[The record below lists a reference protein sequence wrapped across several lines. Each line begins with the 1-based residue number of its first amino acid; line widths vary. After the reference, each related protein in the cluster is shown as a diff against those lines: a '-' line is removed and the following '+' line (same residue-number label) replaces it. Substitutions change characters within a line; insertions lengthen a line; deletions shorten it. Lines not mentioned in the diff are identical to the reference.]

1 MNLYDL
7 ENTNKF
13 SKLHTVLN
21 DVFETNFNF
30 NMPKAKLEAVA
41 TATDQKIKKLKE
53 SGMDVSSK
61 DMQKLLLIAQGLKTV
76 MAEADDVEE
85 EVINETD
92 LDQAE
97 VLLAAKQLGDDLQ
110 KMAEDLA
117 SMQVEDLM
125 SIHNAM
131 KEEVGT
137 AEADAFNASAEAA
150 ISAAL
155 EAVKSANEQVT
166 NALLTAQGQAPAAPT
181 DMDMPAEP
189 AGDMGMD
196 PEAPA
201 EDPMGDEMPDM
212 DDLEG
217 ADAGAEGREMKES
230 AETAYLNALKTIKE
244 AQVEGKVNK
253 NVLKKAFESLK
264 KFKVSEKAQQGAH
277 MGGGSQ
283 HAFDN
288 KKPKQGAPKPKA
300 PAPKSS
306 GPKKGATMGGGTT
319 SAAFK

>member
-7 ENTNKF
+7 ETNKF

-30 NMPKAKLEAVA
+30 NMPKAKLEQVA

-53 SGMDVSSK
+53 SGADVSSR

-76 MAEADDVEE
+76 MAENDVVEE
-85 EVINETD
+85 EIIEED
-92 LDQAE
+92 AELDKAE
-97 VLLAAKQLGDDLQ
+97 VLLAAKQLCDDLQ

-125 SIHNAM
+125 SIHSAM

-137 AEADAFNASAEAA
+137 AEADAFNASAEGA

-155 EAVKSANEQVT
+155 EGVKSAKDQVD

-201 EDPMGDEMPDM
+201 DEPMPDM
-212 DDLEG
+212 DMGGDDIEG
-217 ADAGAEGREMKES
+217 ADAGAEGREMKET

-264 KFKVSEKAQQGAH
+264 AYKVENTADKPTKQKGPFVRQGGNQTVTMSPKA
-277 MGGGSQ
+277 
-283 HAFDN
+283 
-288 KKPKQGAPKPKA
+288 KPKA
-300 PAPKSS
+300 P
-306 GPKKGATMGGGTT
+306 TGG
-319 SAAFK
+319 SKVK

>member
-76 MAEADDVEE
+76 MAEQDDVEE
-85 EVINETD
+85 EVIAEAD

-97 VLLAAKQLGDDLQ
+97 VLLAARQLCDDLQ

-125 SIHNAM
+125 SIHSAM

-137 AEADAFNASAEAA
+137 AEADAFNASSEAA
-150 ISAAL
+150 IASAL
-155 EAVKSANEQVT
+155 EAVKSAKDQVD

-201 EDPMGDEMPDM
+201 EDPMPDM

-253 NVLKKAFESLK
+253 EVLKKAFESLK

-300 PAPKSS
+300 PAPKST

>member
-30 NMPKAKLEAVA
+30 NMPKAKLEQVA

-76 MAEADDVEE
+76 MAEQDDVEE
-85 EVINETD
+85 EVIAEAD

-97 VLLAAKQLGDDLQ
+97 VLLAARQLCDDLQ

-125 SIHNAM
+125 SIHSAM

-137 AEADAFNASAEAA
+137 AEADAFNASSEAA
-150 ISAAL
+150 IASAL
-155 EAVKSANEQVT
+155 EAVKSAKDQVD

-201 EDPMGDEMPDM
+201 EDPMPDM

-253 NVLKKAFESLK
+253 AVLKKAFESLK
-264 KFKVSEKAQQGAH
+264 AY
-277 MGGGSQ
+277 
-283 HAFDN
+283 
-288 KKPKQGAPKPKA
+288 KK
-300 PAPKSS
+300 
-306 GPKKGATMGGGTT
+306 
-319 SAAFK
+319 

>member
-7 ENTNKF
+7 ETNKF

-30 NMPKAKLEAVA
+30 NMPKAKLEQVAV
-41 TATDQKIKKLKE
+41 ATDQKIKKLKE
-53 SGMDVSSK
+53 SGMDVSSR

-76 MAEADDVEE
+76 MAEQDDVEE
-85 EVINETD
+85 EVIAESD

-97 VLLAAKQLGDDLQ
+97 VLLAARQLCDDLQ

-125 SIHNAM
+125 SIHSAM

-150 ISAAL
+150 ISGAL
-155 EAVKSANEQVT
+155 EAVKSAKEGVD

-181 DMDMPAEP
+181 DMDMDMEP
-189 AGDMGMD
+189 AMD

-212 DDLEG
+212 GDDIEG

-230 AETAYLNALKTIKE
+230 AETVYLNALKTIKE

-253 NVLKKAFESLK
+253 AVLKKAFESLK
-264 KFKVSEKAQQGAH
+264 KFKVSEKSQQGAT

-288 KKPKQGAPKPKA
+288 KSPKQAPSAPKPKA
-300 PAPKSS
+300 PAKKA

>member
-1 MNLYDL
+1 MTSARALVIGEKKRFDKRPPPLDL
-7 ENTNKF
+7 HN
-13 SKLHTVLN
+13 
-21 DVFETNFNF
+21 
-30 NMPKAKLEAVA
+30 
-41 TATDQKIKKLKE
+41 
-53 SGMDVSSK
+53 
-61 DMQKLLLIAQGLKTV
+61 KLLTRPRL
-76 MAEADDVEE
+76 AEQDDVEE
-85 EVINETD
+85 EVIAEAD

-97 VLLAAKQLGDDLQ
+97 VLLAARQLCDDLQ

-125 SIHNAM
+125 SIHSAM

-137 AEADAFNASAEAA
+137 AEADAFNASSEAA
-150 ISAAL
+150 IASAL
-155 EAVKSANEQVT
+155 EAVKSAKDQVD

-189 AGDMGMD
+189 AGDMDMD

-201 EDPMGDEMPDM
+201 EDPMPDM

-253 NVLKKAFESLK
+253 EVLKKAFESLK

-300 PAPKSS
+300 PAPKST

>member
-7 ENTNKF
+7 ETNKF

-30 NMPKAKLEAVA
+30 NMPKAKLEQVA

-76 MAEADDVEE
+76 MAEQDDVEE
-85 EVINETD
+85 EVIAEAD

-97 VLLAAKQLGDDLQ
+97 VLLAARQLCDDLQ

-125 SIHNAM
+125 SIHSAM

-137 AEADAFNASAEAA
+137 AEADAFNASAEQA
-150 ISAAL
+150 ISGAL
-155 EAVKSANEQVT
+155 EAVKSAKEGVD
-166 NALLTAQGQAPAAPT
+166 NALLAAQGQAPAAPT
-181 DMDMPAEP
+181 DMDAPMDAP
-189 AGDMGMD
+189 MD

-201 EDPMGDEMPDM
+201 EDPMGDEMPGMDM
-212 DDLEG
+212 GDDDIEG
-217 ADAGAEGREMKES
+217 ADAGAEGREMKET

-253 NVLKKAFESLK
+253 AVLKKAFESLK
-264 KFKVSEKAQQGAH
+264 AY
-277 MGGGSQ
+277 
-283 HAFDN
+283 
-288 KKPKQGAPKPKA
+288 KK
-300 PAPKSS
+300 
-306 GPKKGATMGGGTT
+306 
-319 SAAFK
+319 

>member
-7 ENTNKF
+7 ETNKF

-30 NMPKAKLEAVA
+30 NMPKAKLEQVA

-76 MAEADDVEE
+76 MAEQDDVEE
-85 EVINETD
+85 EVIAEAD

-97 VLLAAKQLGDDLQ
+97 VLLAARQLCDDLQ

-125 SIHNAM
+125 SIHSAM

-137 AEADAFNASAEAA
+137 AEADAFNASAEQA
-150 ISAAL
+150 ISGAL
-155 EAVKSANEQVT
+155 EAVKSAKEGVD
-166 NALLTAQGQAPAAPT
+166 NALLAAQGQAPAAPT

-189 AGDMGMD
+189 AGDMDMD

-212 DDLEG
+212 DMGDDIEG
-217 ADAGAEGREMKES
+217 ADAGAEGREMKET

-244 AQVEGKVNK
+244 AQVEGKLK
-253 NVLKKAFESLK
+253 KAVLKKAFESLK
-264 KFKVSEKAQQGAH
+264 AY
-277 MGGGSQ
+277 
-283 HAFDN
+283 
-288 KKPKQGAPKPKA
+288 KK
-300 PAPKSS
+300 
-306 GPKKGATMGGGTT
+306 
-319 SAAFK
+319 

>member
-1 MNLYDL
+1 MNLNDL
-7 ENTNKF
+7 TVNKF
-13 SKLHTVLN
+13 SKLHTVLS
-21 DVFETNFNF
+21 DVFETDFNF

-41 TATDQKIKKLKE
+41 QATQTKIQKLRE
-53 SGMDVSSK
+53 SGADVSNR

-76 MAEADDVEE
+76 LDEAEDDVEE
-85 EVINETD
+85 ETIVEND

-97 VLLAAKQLGDDLQ
+97 VLLAARQLCDDLQ

-125 SIHNAM
+125 SIHSAM

-150 ISAAL
+150 IAGAL
-155 EAVKSANEQVT
+155 EAVKGAKEGVD
-166 NALLTAQGQAPAAPT
+166 NALLTAQGQAPAPT
-181 DMDMPAEP
+181 DMDMP
-189 AGDMGMD
+189 MD

-201 EDPMGDEMPDM
+201 EEPAMDMGDEMGDDDM
-212 DDLEG
+212 MG
-217 ADAGAEGREMKES
+217 ADAADGGDAPEGREMKES
-230 AETAYLNALKTIKE
+230 AEEAYLNALKMVKE
-244 AQVEGKVNK
+244 AQSDGQVNK
-253 NVLKKAFESLK
+253 AVLKKAFETLK
-264 KFKVSEKAQQGAH
+264 KFKTEKAQQGAH

-300 PAPKSS
+300 PAPKST

-319 SAAFK
+319 AAAFK

>member
-7 ENTNKF
+7 ETNKF

-30 NMPKAKLEAVA
+30 NMPKAKLEQVA

-53 SGMDVSSK
+53 SGADVSSR

-76 MAEADDVEE
+76 MAENDVVEE
-85 EVINETD
+85 EIIEED
-92 LDQAE
+92 AELDKAE
-97 VLLAAKQLGDDLQ
+97 VLLAAKQLCDDLQ

-125 SIHNAM
+125 SIHSAM

-137 AEADAFNASAEAA
+137 AEADAFNSSAEGA
-150 ISAAL
+150 IGSAL
-155 EAVKSANEQVT
+155 EAIKSAKDQVD

-181 DMDMPAEP
+181 DMDMPGGEP
-189 AGDMGMD
+189 GMDMDMAPEMD

-201 EDPMGDEMPDM
+201 EDPGMDDM

-217 ADAGAEGREMKES
+217 ADAGADGREMKET

-244 AQVEGKVNK
+244 AQKDGKVNK
-253 NVLKKAFESLK
+253 AVLKNAFESLK
-264 KFKVSEKAQQGAH
+264 AH
-277 MGGGSQ
+277 
-283 HAFDN
+283 
-288 KKPKQGAPKPKA
+288 KK
-300 PAPKSS
+300 
-306 GPKKGATMGGGTT
+306 
-319 SAAFK
+319 

>member
-30 NMPKAKLEAVA
+30 NMPKAKLEQVA

-85 EVINETD
+85 EVIAEAD

-97 VLLAAKQLGDDLQ
+97 VLLAAKQLCDDLQ
-110 KMAEDLA
+110 KMAENLA

-125 SIHNAM
+125 SIHSAM

-150 ISAAL
+150 IGSAL
-155 EAVKSANEQVT
+155 EAVKSAKDQVD
-166 NALLTAQGQAPAAPT
+166 NALLTAQGEAPMAPT

-189 AGDMGMD
+189 APDMDMDMDMD

-201 EDPMGDEMPDM
+201 DEPEM

-217 ADAGAEGREMKES
+217 ADAGAEGREMKET

-253 NVLKKAFESLK
+253 AVLKKAFESLK
-264 KFKVSEKAQQGAH
+264 QY
-277 MGGGSQ
+277 
-283 HAFDN
+283 
-288 KKPKQGAPKPKA
+288 KK
-300 PAPKSS
+300 
-306 GPKKGATMGGGTT
+306 
-319 SAAFK
+319 

>member
-85 EVINETD
+85 EVIAEAD

-97 VLLAAKQLGDDLQ
+97 VLLAARQLCDDLQ

-125 SIHNAM
+125 SIHSEM

-150 ISAAL
+150 ISGAL
-155 EAVKSANEQVT
+155 EAVKGAKEGVD
-166 NALLTAQGQAPAAPT
+166 NALLAAQGQGPAPT
-181 DMDMPAEP
+181 DMDMEP

-201 EDPMGDEMPDM
+201 EEPMGDEMPDM
-212 DDLEG
+212 DMGDDIEG
-217 ADAGAEGREMKES
+217 ADAGAEGREMKET
-230 AETAYLNALKTIKE
+230 AETVYLNALKTIKE

-264 KFKVSEKAQQGAH
+264 AYKAEDAQKGPFAKQGDNQTVTISPKAKTKTKT
-277 MGGGSQ
+277 GGS
-283 HAFDN
+283 
-288 KKPKQGAPKPKA
+288 KVK
-300 PAPKSS
+300 
-306 GPKKGATMGGGTT
+306 
-319 SAAFK
+319 

>member
-7 ENTNKF
+7 ETNKF

-76 MAEADDVEE
+76 MAEQDDVEE
-85 EVINETD
+85 EVIAEAD

-97 VLLAAKQLGDDLQ
+97 VLLAARQLCDDLQ

-125 SIHNAM
+125 SIHSAM

-137 AEADAFNASAEAA
+137 AEADAFNASSEAA
-150 ISAAL
+150 IASAL
-155 EAVKSANEQVT
+155 EAVKSAKDQVD

-201 EDPMGDEMPDM
+201 EDPMPDM

-253 NVLKKAFESLK
+253 EVLKKAFESLK

-300 PAPKSS
+300 PAPKST

>member
-7 ENTNKF
+7 ETNKF

-30 NMPKAKLEAVA
+30 NMPKAKLEQVA

-76 MAEADDVEE
+76 MAEQDDVEE
-85 EVINETD
+85 EVIAEAD

-97 VLLAAKQLGDDLQ
+97 VLLAARQLCDDLQ

-125 SIHNAM
+125 SIHSAM

-137 AEADAFNASAEAA
+137 AEADAFNASSEAA
-150 ISAAL
+150 IASAL
-155 EAVKSANEQVT
+155 EAVKSAKDQVD

-201 EDPMGDEMPDM
+201 EDPMPDM

-253 NVLKKAFESLK
+253 EVLKKAFESLK